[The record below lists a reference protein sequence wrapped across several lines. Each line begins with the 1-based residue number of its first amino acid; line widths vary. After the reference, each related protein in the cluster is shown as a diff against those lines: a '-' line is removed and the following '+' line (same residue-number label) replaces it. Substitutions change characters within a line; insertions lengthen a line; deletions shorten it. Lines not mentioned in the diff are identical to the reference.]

1 MLSKPRN
8 NNHGEG
14 QPSPTNYEIV
24 DPGEHEISI
33 IRIMEG
39 KFRGV
44 EFRFGSVSLT
54 GERLSFRTEIV
65 KKPLRLLLVN
75 LKKSDLFTEV
85 TGNILVDLIQAN
97 ANECHKFLV
106 G

>member
-1 MLSKPRN
+1 MSSKRPNDAYR
-8 NNHGEG
+8 EG
-14 QPSPTNYEIV
+14 QPSHTNYKII
-24 DPGEHEISI
+24 DPGADEISVVCI
-33 IRIMEG
+33 TDG

-44 EFRFGSVSLT
+44 KFRFGAVSFNDGL
-54 GERLSFRTEIV
+54 LSFRTEIIR
-65 KKPLRLLLVN
+65 KPLRLLFTN
-75 LKKSDLFTEV
+75 LKENDLFTEV